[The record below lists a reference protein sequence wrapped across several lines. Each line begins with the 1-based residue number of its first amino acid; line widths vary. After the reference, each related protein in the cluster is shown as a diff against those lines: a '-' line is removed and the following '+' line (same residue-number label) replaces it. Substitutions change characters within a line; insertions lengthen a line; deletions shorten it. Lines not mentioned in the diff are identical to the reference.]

1 MAFKDKK
8 EEVLEI
14 ELTAF
19 GKHLLSKGKFK
30 PAYYSFFDDDVIYDW
45 QYSGDS
51 QEEQNYAETRIL
63 EETPTNEVQVSFSS
77 AEKRVYEQVELVRTG
92 NQELKE
98 SFQATP
104 ERHYSLSAPLGKSSV
119 LNDYFPAWQVK
130 LYGSSISDDT
140 TVDQGDQPTL
150 QIPQIDVN
158 KIVYKTRVEKSL
170 LPASG
175 VSPTGEGSDTE
186 LDQVEPTVL
195 DFYEQNADFVRE
207 NGLDV
212 VVSVEPQHFILE
224 VDEANTEPLTENFD
238 VEVFI
243 VEEEVVEGNTLET
256 LVPLNF
262 IKKHDNIKDGILL
275 DEVEEELNVE
285 DVDETYVEYY
295 FDVFTDNDIDKGLLC
310 ELGYRTDFSK
320 RGYIKVECPE
330 KTDETVGEVDIY
342 ETNVTDPFG
351 DDC

>member
-30 PAYYSFFDDDVIYDW
+30 PVYYSFFDDDVIYDW

-63 EETPTNEVQVSFSS
+63 EETPSSDVQVSFSS

-92 NQELKE
+92 KQDLKE

-119 LNDYFPAWQVK
+119 LNDYYPAWQIN
-130 LYGSSISDDT
+130 LYGSLIASDT

-158 KIVYKTRVEKSL
+158 KIIYKTSIERSL
-170 LPASG
+170 LPSVDDQSNA
-175 VSPTGEGSDTE
+175 GSTLQD
-186 LDQVEPTVL
+186 VEPTVL
-195 DFYEQNADFVRE
+195 DFYEQNADFIRE
-207 NGLDV
+207 SGQDIV
-212 VVSVEPQHFILE
+212 IRVDPQHLILE
-224 VDEANTEPLTENFD
+224 IDEANTEPLTENFD
-238 VEVFI
+238 VEFFI
-243 VEEEVVEGNTLET
+243 VEEQTVDGNIVENLI
-256 LVPLNF
+256 PLNF

-275 DEVEEELNVE
+275 DEVEEELNIE
-285 DVDETYVEYY
+285 DVDESYVEYY
-295 FDVFTDNDIDKGLLC
+295 FDVFIDEDIEKDLLC

-330 KTDETVGEVDIY
+330 TKDTDVGEVDIY

-351 DDC
+351 EDC

>member
-30 PAYYSFFDDDVIYDW
+30 PVYYSFFDDDVVYDW
-45 QYSGDS
+45 KYSGDS
-51 QEEQNYAETRIL
+51 QEDQNYAETRIL

-77 AEKRVYEQVELVRTG
+77 AEKRVYEQVEMVRTG
-92 NQELKE
+92 NKELKE
-98 SFQATP
+98 AFQATP

-119 LNDYFPAWQVK
+119 LNDYFPAWQIN
-130 LYGSSISDDT
+130 LYGSGIASDT

-150 QIPQIDVN
+150 QIPQINVD
-158 KIVYKTRVEKSL
+158 KIMYKTSIGESL
-170 LPASG
+170 LSKGDSSSPQVAEAS
-175 VSPTGEGSDTE
+175 
-186 LDQVEPTVL
+186 LDEIEPTVL
-195 DFYEQNADFVRE
+195 DFYEDNQEFVRE
-207 NGLDV
+207 SGLDIV
-212 VVSVEPQHFILE
+212 VKVEPQYFVLE

-243 VEEEVVEGNTLET
+243 VEDETVDGNTIET
-256 LVPLNF
+256 LIPLNF
-262 IKKHDNIKDGILL
+262 VKKHDNMKDGILL

-285 DVDETYVEYY
+285 DIDETYVEYY
-295 FDVFTDNDIDKGLLC
+295 FDIFRDKEIEKDLLC

-320 RGYIKVECPE
+320 RGYLKVECPE
-330 KTDETVGEVDIY
+330 TKDTVVGEVDIY
-342 ETNVTDPFG
+342 ETSVEDPFG

>member
-30 PAYYSFFDDDVIYDW
+30 PVYYSFFDDDVIYDW
-45 QYSGDS
+45 KYSGDS

-63 EETPTNEVQVSFSS
+63 EETPANEVQVSFSS

-92 NQELKE
+92 NKELKE
-98 SFQATP
+98 AFQATP

-119 LNDYFPAWQVK
+119 LNDYFPAWQIK
-130 LYGSSISDDT
+130 LYGSEIASDS

-150 QIPQIDVN
+150 QIPQIDVG
-158 KIVYKTRVEKSL
+158 KIVYKTKTEKSL
-170 LPASG
+170 LSKGNLSFTPG
-175 VSPTGEGSDTE
+175 DSDGLDE
-186 LDQVEPTVL
+186 LEPTVL
-195 DFYEQNADFVRE
+195 DFYEDNQEFVRE
-207 NGLDV
+207 NALDV
-212 VVSVEPQHFILE
+212 VVEVKPQFLILE

-243 VEEEVVEGNTLET
+243 VEDEVIDGNTVET
-256 LVPLNF
+256 LIPLNF
-262 IKKHDNIKDGILL
+262 IKKHDNIKDGILV
-275 DEVEEELNVE
+275 DDVEDELNVE
-285 DVDETYVEYY
+285 DIDETYVEYY
-295 FDVFTDNDIDKGLLC
+295 FDIFRDKEIEKDLLC

-320 RGYIKVECPE
+320 RGYLKVECPE
-330 KTDETVGEVDIY
+330 TKDTTVGEVDIY
-342 ETNVTDPFG
+342 ETNVEDPFG